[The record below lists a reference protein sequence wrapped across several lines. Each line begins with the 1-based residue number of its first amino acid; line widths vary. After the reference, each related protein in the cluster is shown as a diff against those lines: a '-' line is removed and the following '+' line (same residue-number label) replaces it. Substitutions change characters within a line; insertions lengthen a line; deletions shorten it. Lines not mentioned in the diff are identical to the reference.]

1 MSKVGH
7 CNEQARHKELFQRIE
22 GIAERIG
29 ALTGA
34 ENVTY
39 GWEFV
44 IGTEGTINGK
54 ATEKVF
60 RMIDKVDVIANAALG
75 KLNDKDSTE
84 VILPKGVGKY
94 HIAICCNIAHRVGI
108 GKRHFSL
115 ACANAHDIALHP
127 FSFGI
132 CLSTLRSN
140 TLGYG

>member
-7 CNEQARHKELFQRIE
+7 CNEQARYKELFQRIE

-94 HIAICCNIAHRVGI
+94 HIAIRCNVAHREGVS
-108 GKRHFSL
+108 KCHLSL
-115 ACANAHDIALHP
+115 AGADTHNIALHP